1 MPKRL
6 CTMLAAIAAAYFV
19 QLHLASGTDLARPL
33 HAKEVKSALIGN
45 TLIGADGEDGVS
57 WVYFPS
63 ADVLWGQS
71 PTGDVDI
78 GHWWIEN
85 DSYCRAW
92 RRWLK
97 AETKCWQLGSAAD
110 GRILWYSLDG
120 GLTGRSLLWHGN
132 ALSNLS
138 DRFLTQ
144 TADAPADLNELEPQ
158 SGTMPR
164 PRAQADSEQ
173 GFTTTGLGH
182 ATDAANPSPAF
193 ADGETKALGMRP
205 MSSPVT
211 GGVLDGIAFGSRR
224 SFDLRRET
232 TSVETAP
239 APAPESAPAAAAEP
253 DRKNTVTSN
262 ALDSPS
268 ERSHTGSGLAHD
280 SIGDSGSAG
289 RSSRSGGTGRD

>member
-33 HAKEVKSALIGN
+33 DGQEVKSALIGN
-45 TLIGADGEDGVS
+45 TLIGADGEDGIS
-57 WVYFPS
+57 WVYFPT

-144 TADAPADLNELEPQ
+144 TADAAADLNELEPQ

-173 GFTTTGLGH
+173 GFTPQKLGH
-182 ATDAANPSPAF
+182 ATDAASPSPAF
-193 ADGETKALGMRP
+193 AAGETNALGMHP

-211 GGVLDGIAFGSRR
+211 GGVLNGIAVGSRR
-224 SFDLRRET
+224 SLDPRREAP
-232 TSVETAP
+232 SVETGP
-239 APAPESAPAAAAEP
+239 APAPERASAAAAEP
-253 DRKNTVTSN
+253 DRKNTVSSN
-262 ALDSPS
+262 ALGSAS

-280 SIGDSGSAG
+280 SIGDSGGAG
-289 RSSRSGGTGRD
+289 RSGRSGGTERD

>member
-6 CTMLAAIAAAYFV
+6 CTMLAAIASAYFV

-33 HAKEVKSALIGN
+33 DGQEVKSALIGN

-110 GRILWYSLDG
+110 GRILWYALDG

-144 TADAPADLNELEPQ
+144 TADAAANLNELEPQ

-173 GFTTTGLGH
+173 GFTRQTLGH
-182 ATDAANPSPAF
+182 GTDAASPSPAI
-193 ADGETKALGMRP
+193 ADGETNALGMRP

-211 GGVLDGIAFGSRR
+211 GGVLDGLAVGSRR
-224 SFDLRRET
+224 SLDPRREAP
-232 TSVETAP
+232 VETAP
-239 APAPESAPAAAAEP
+239 APAPERAPAAAAEP
-253 DRKNTVTSN
+253 DRKNTVSSN
-262 ALDSPS
+262 ALGSAS

-280 SIGDSGSAG
+280 SNGDSGGAG
-289 RSSRSGGTGRD
+289 RSGRSGGTGRD

>member
-1 MPKRL
+1 M
-6 CTMLAAIAAAYFV
+6 
-19 QLHLASGTDLARPL
+19 
-33 HAKEVKSALIGN
+33 E
-45 TLIGADGEDGVS
+45 VS
-57 WVYFPS
+57 WVYFPT

-144 TADAPADLNELEPQ
+144 TADAAADLNELEPQ

-173 GFTTTGLGH
+173 GFTPQKLGH
-182 ATDAANPSPAF
+182 ATDAASPSPAI
-193 ADGETKALGMRP
+193 AAGETNALGMHP

-211 GGVLDGIAFGSRR
+211 GGVLTELRSVHVAVSIPAVRLHPSKRHRRLLLNVHPPPRR
-224 SFDLRRET
+224 SPIERTRFPAML
-232 TSVETAP
+232 SVPLPSGATP
-239 APAPESAPAAAAEP
+239 
-253 DRKNTVTSN
+253 
-262 ALDSPS
+262 ALDWLTTASAIVAAQGDQAEAVAPS
-268 ERSHTGSGLAHD
+268 GTSSG
-280 SIGDSGSAG
+280 
-289 RSSRSGGTGRD
+289 R